1 MIIKIVRYR
10 KKTDTI
16 DGQLYIEGMC
26 ICDCAENAKSA
37 IKAGQY
43 IISICKCKQHARKM
57 PVVLLNGESSKGVTA
72 AAKGNIPSPSPKCDC
87 CKKLDF
93 VSNNTTLPLY
103 CPMIKPGNGVYH
115 REDGSIIVGEYLA
128 PGCLKH
134 PKEAFDA
141 IYDRIRKNVER
152 QKQREQNRACSNS
165 AESRNGVGD
174 SQRSNDVTLIIEER
188 YPQPKPKELS
198 PFEMGTQILA
208 QMGGRKLNL

>member
-10 KKTDTI
+10 KKTATI
-16 DGQLYIEGMC
+16 DGQLYIEGMR

-57 PVVLLNGESSKGVTA
+57 PIIQLSVKVPEGPKVSESSSLEPFETAGGVKPIET
-72 AAKGNIPSPSPKCDC
+72 KCLH
-87 CKKLDF
+87 CKHLEC
-93 VSNNTTLPLY
+93 VNNNTQMPVK
-103 CPMIKPGNGVYH
+103 CPMLKPGNGVYH
-115 REDGSIIVGEYLA
+115 REDGSIIVGEYIA

-134 PKEAFDA
+134 PKEAFDT

-152 QKQREQNRACSNS
+152 
-165 AESRNGVGD
+165 G
-174 SQRSNDVTLIIEER
+174 NDVTLIIEEH
-188 YPQPKPKELS
+188 YPKTASKELS